1 MDGRK
6 ERVVRGRGGG
16 GKGWVEGSCL
26 KEVFAEDKV
35 ADDRPVKPTTEA
47 CGEGGRGRGEGVFS
61 RQELVKG
68 VGGVGVALH

>member
-16 GKGWVEGSCL
+16 GKGGEEGSCL

-47 CGEGGRGRGEGVFS
+47 CGEGGGGEGVFS

-68 VGGVGVALH
+68 VRGVGVALH